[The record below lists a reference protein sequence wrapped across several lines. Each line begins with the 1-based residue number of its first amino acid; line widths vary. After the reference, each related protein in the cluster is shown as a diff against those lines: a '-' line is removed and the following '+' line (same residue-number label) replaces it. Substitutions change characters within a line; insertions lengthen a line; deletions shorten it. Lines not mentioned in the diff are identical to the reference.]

1 MENIQQ
7 HIDKDKMI
15 LDDPQI
21 SPQQRRH
28 IEGELEQL
36 ETYKERHPDDT
47 HDPTALELYCD
58 ANPSEPECLIY
69 DD

>member
-7 HIDKDKMI
+7 HIDQDKKI
-15 LDDPQI
+15 LDDPQT

-36 ETYKERHPDDT
+36 ETYQERHPEDT
-47 HDPTALELYCD
+47 HDPTSLELYCD
-58 ANPSEPECLIY
+58 SNPEAPECLIY
-69 DD
+69 ED